1 MEPRE
6 KKILFVAKAH
16 HVCYKHNSLVD
27 FSFMDENQSANARKF
42 GYVHGSIHSFI
53 VLIAVLY
60 CCLYSNEFFLT

>member
-6 KKILFVAKAH
+6 KKKLFVAKAH

-42 GYVHGSIHSFI
+42 
-53 VLIAVLY
+53 VLIVVLY